1 MAESKKAGERKKTFL
16 RRDFLA
22 GSGVAIAAG
31 ALSICA
37 PESAAALAQ
46 ETTPAAKPSYAP
58 STGYIVYDSRLCWG
72 CQSCMFACSSSHQG
86 EANPALSR
94 IQIIRDAPSFTK
106 YPLDVVMA
114 PCRQC
119 VTPLC
124 VQNCPT
130 GAAHVDAEHG
140 NVRVI
145 DQAKC
150 IGCKK
155 CIQMCPQRPHRT
167 VWNPYKKK
175 SSKCDLCIDAPFW
188 SKKGGPGG
196 EPACVAGCPAHALKL
211 VAEPPPQEDVAGYDV
226 NLDQPRPK
234 MPPRVPGT
242 PMGKQPASKS

>member
-1 MAESKKAGERKKTFL
+1 MDKTENAKGRNSLPRRKFL
-16 RRDFLA
+16 T
-22 GSGVAIAAG
+22 GSGAALAAG
-31 ALSICA
+31 ALTAGVGGVSAGAA
-37 PESAAALAQ
+37 PQAKTSY
-46 ETTPAAKPSYAP
+46 PA

-72 CQSCMFACSSSHQG
+72 CQSCMFACSMSHYG

-106 YPLDVVMA
+106 YPLDIVMA

-130 GAAHVDAEHG
+130 GAAHVDTEHG

-150 IGCKK
+150 IGCKR
-155 CIQMCPQRPHRT
+155 CIQTCPQRPHRT
-167 VWNPYKKK
+167 VWNPQIKK
-175 SSKCDLCIDAPFW
+175 SSKCDLCIDTPHW
-188 SKKGGPGG
+188 GRKGGPDG
-196 EPACVAGCPAHALKL
+196 EPACVTGCPAKALKL
-211 VAEPPPQEDVAGYDV
+211 VHNAPPQEDVAGYDV
-226 NLDQPRPK
+226 DLAP
-234 MPPRVPGT
+234 